1 MKTIMMC
8 ILIAVSLMFTGCKK
22 DSTEE
27 VAVKSVTEYK
37 QQADKEITAENM
49 EQELQK
55 MEEAVSGDV
64 TAE

>member
-1 MKTIMMC
+1 MMC

-27 VAVKSVTEYK
+27 VTVKSVTEYK

-49 EQELQK
+49 DQELQK
-55 MEEAVSGDV
+55 IIHIGGFFYSTM
-64 TAE
+64 T